1 MQDSEF
7 LHKLAKGF
15 AKEEGISEEKAIQ
28 IIRSGFTLN
37 SELHTKFPQLQS
49 QPYQPYQPPH
59 HSILESTA
67 DLFTKG
73 RDQYNTSQAGSLA
86 SALEMRKL
94 ELEESRLKIEDRRYD
109 AEQKRLDQEQDER
122 RDRFVLEKQEI
133 KIKEDQAKRDHQI
146 ELEDR
151 KLEREMTR
159 ADQKFSQMLALA
171 NISGNGSDGLVK
183 MLENQSTSQ
192 REYFNEINTVK
203 DNERKHTDHLR
214 TDLLKIEADRD
225 VELAK
230 LKANSDQNTATAID
244 ALVTKMDDSF
254 QGLMKP
260 SGDDGEDFLDQYNK
274 QIAKV
279 DQFQANLTKAGLNTL
294 KSQGVDVEALKKAH
308 NIATDSEESTLDK
321 IIGVGKDL
329 YEKTIKPGMEEVAK
343 NGSSGGTNAPSGLET
358 AFETPDTEMEDRIR
372 AQQESQDREDQ
383 IALEE
388 QTKLER
394 ENKALIQQYETVL
407 YNKAMQY
414 GIPTTGISLKELES
428 TINQYE
434 TIMGTLFNS
443 APQTKSIIGLRNMAA
458 ELKINTAGKTV
469 AQVESEVVHAQ
480 QMIEQQLDKLPDN
493 TGPDYVHAPEPTPLS
508 AQEPDPEPPAQDKES
523 TTEQSP
529 PPTPESEYVGDPSL
543 EQIIDHNTDTSRSSN
558 YKRSITAQHKV
569 PDDKNTPKKQD
580 LKKFTLS
587 DGTVIEAKTPL
598 SAATG
603 LAKKLGGTAD
613 TPEIVELTDEDGK
626 KFVYETRVG
635 QIRRRGKIIDMPRA
649 KKIN

>member
-1 MQDSEF
+1 MQDAEL
-7 LHKLAKGF
+7 LHKLAK
-15 AKEEGISEEKAIQ
+15 ALSQSEGISEDKAIQ
-28 IIRSGFTLN
+28 IIREGFTLN
-37 SELHTKFPQLQS
+37 SELHTKIPQLQPQYPT
-49 QPYQPYQPPH
+49 QPFR
-59 HSILESTA
+59 SSLETTA
-67 DLFTKG
+67 NLLAKG
-73 RDQYNTSQAGSLA
+73 SAQNDASKAGSLA
-86 SALEMRKL
+86 SALEMRKV
-94 ELEESRLKIEDRRYD
+94 ELDEDRLKIEDRRYD
-109 AEQKRLDQEQDER
+109 AEQKRLAQEQEER
-122 RDRFVLEKQEI
+122 RDRIALKERELT
-133 KIKEDQAKRDHQI
+133 IKEEQARRDHQM

-151 KLEREMTR
+151 KLEREITR
-159 ADQKFSQMLALA
+159 ADQKFTQMLALGQV
-171 NISGNGSDGLVK
+171 SGKSSDELTK
-183 MLENQSTSQ
+183 IMENQSTAQ
-192 REYFNEINTVK
+192 QNYFKEINTVK
-203 DNERKHTDHLR
+203 DNERKHTDQLK
-214 TDLLKIEADRD
+214 TDLSKIEADRD

-230 LKANSDQNTATAID
+230 LKASSDQGTSDAID
-244 ALVTKMDDSF
+244 ALVKRMDENF
-254 QGLMKP
+254 EGLMKTP
-260 SGDDGEDFLDQYNK
+260 GGGSDGEDFLDKYNK
-274 QIAKV
+274 QIEKV
-279 DQFQANLTKAGLNTL
+279 NQFQENLTKAGLKTL
-294 KSQGVDVEALKKAH
+294 ESQGVDVDALKKAH